1 MQAGLQEMLGGEL
14 GRILS
19 TIVVIAAAMIFNHLN
34 VRYQTSAART
44 QSKPVQGRQQL
55 VLIKNVI
62 ILSAVLLIVVIWA
75 TKIAGVALSLS
86 AFAVA
91 LVLSTKEIIMC
102 ITGYMLYVMSRPFSV
117 GEHIELHGSQGIVTD
132 VGLLNLT
139 LSETNKSHQ
148 ITGKTIILPNSVLL
162 SAVVTNNHGLGT
174 FMIGSVRLAVPYD
187 TDRDAL
193 NAIAIEITT
202 RVCEPWMSASYSH
215 FQRLGSQS
223 LLETPSH
230 EIQVFWEAA
239 DIKQH
244 WFEIRFLAPVA
255 QQESIAQQISHQIW
269 QQYGCTL
276 SKSSQA

>member
-34 VRYQTSAART
+34 VRYQTSAARM
-44 QSKPVQGRQQL
+44 QSKPTQGRQQL

-62 ILSAVLLIVVIWA
+62 ILSAVLLVVVIWA

-102 ITGYMLYVMSRPFSV
+102 ITGYILYVMSRPFSV
-117 GEHIELHGSQGIVTD
+117 GEHIELHGAKGIVTD

-162 SAVVTNNHGLGT
+162 TAVVTNNHGLGT
-174 FMIGSVRLAVPYD
+174 FVIGSVRLAVPYD

-193 NAIAIEITT
+193 NKVAIDVTT
-202 RVCEPWMSASYSH
+202 RLCEPWFSASYSH

-223 LLETPSH
+223 LLDTPSH
-230 EIQVFWEAA
+230 EIHVFWEPV
-239 DIKQH
+239 DTKQH
-244 WFEIRFLAPVA
+244 WFEVRFLAPVA
-255 QQESIAQQISHQIW
+255 QQESIAQQIQYQIW
-269 QQYGCTL
+269 KQYSTTL
-276 SKSSQA
+276 NQINQA